1 MRCVSKYTCPI
12 RALRRPIVSFAMKEK
27 NILGLDLGTNSI
39 GWAIIKETND
49 NNTGECNK
57 IIADAG
63 SRIIPMDADTQG
75 KFAKGETVSQTCER
89 TNYRGVRRLRERQL
103 LRRERLHRVLSLMG
117 FLPQH
122 YANALTRYGK
132 FKANTEVRLP
142 WDNSTDGFPQFIFMQ
157 AYEEMLRLFRA
168 AQPEL
173 MRNNMKV
180 PYDWTIYY
188 LGKKALQELITG
200 QELAW
205 ILLNFNQK
213 RGYYQTRGEETSEDK
228 TKIEEYFSLK
238 VVDVVDTGEKKGKDT
253 WFDVLF
259 ENGMVYHRSASQK
272 PEWIGQIKEFI
283 VTTHL
288 NPDETPKKTKTE
300 TTNKA
305 FVCLKTMIGG
315 SKS

>member
-1 MRCVSKYTCPI
+1 
-12 RALRRPIVSFAMKEK
+12 
-27 NILGLDLGTNSI
+27 
-39 GWAIIKETND
+39 
-49 NNTGECNK
+49 
-57 IIADAG
+57 
-63 SRIIPMDADTQG
+63 
-75 KFAKGETVSQTCER
+75 
-89 TNYRGVRRLRERQL
+89 
-103 LRRERLHRVLSLMG
+103 
-117 FLPQH
+117 
-122 YANALTRYGK
+122 
-132 FKANTEVRLP
+132 
-142 WDNSTDGFPQFIFMQ
+142 
-157 AYEEMLRLFRA
+157 MLRLFRA

-188 LGKKALQELITG
+188 LRKKALQEPITG